1 VDEPH
6 CLHFEVL
13 SGSYSGLTSK
23 VGGGSCLIGS
33 SLDADLI
40 FVEQG
45 LEPHHLRV
53 TPHSNSIE
61 IEALASDVR
70 VEGHET
76 ILPNEPIAV
85 PLPAVLHAGA
95 MSIRW
100 SVEGQQNSGSIN
112 RWRVSLAGFA
122 LVLISF
128 AAVGTVSICFVQ
140 TDTAVVPN
148 PSAPA
153 TDVAPKLA
161 LSAPDALATDAAA
174 ERLQVEVD
182 RAGLLGIKVG
192 SGAGVVMADGTV
204 TPASLATW
212 QEVQQRF
219 DHNSNGAYTLVN
231 AVTTKDEKT
240 PPAIGVQAVWRGS
253 DPYIVIAGQKYF
265 VGALLSNGWTV
276 NGIEDGRVLLSRNG
290 RLATLPY

>member
-1 VDEPH
+1 MNEPN
-6 CLHFEVL
+6 CPHFEVL
-13 SGSYSGLTSK
+13 SGCYAGLRSK
-23 VGGGSCLIGS
+23 VAVGSSLIGS

-61 IEALASDVR
+61 IEALAGDVR

-76 ILPNEPIAV
+76 ILPNEPIVV

-100 SVEGQQNSGSIN
+100 SIEGHQTAGSID
-112 RWRVSLAGFA
+112 RRVSLAALA

-128 AAVGTVSICFVQ
+128 AAVGTVSSSFVHA
-140 TDTAVVPN
+140 DTSVASS
-148 PSAPA
+148 PSLPIA
-153 TDVAPKLA
+153 DVAPKLA
-161 LSAPDALATDAAA
+161 LSAPDAQATDAAA
-174 ERLQVEVD
+174 ERLQEEVD
-182 RAGLLGIKVG
+182 RAGLVGIKVG
-192 SGAGVVMADGTV
+192 SGAGVVTADGTV

-212 QEVQQRF
+212 RDLQQRF
-219 DHNSNGAYTLVN
+219 DRNSNGAYTLVN
-231 AVTTKDEKT
+231 AVAIKDEKT

-276 NGIEDGRVLLSRNG
+276 CGIEDGRVLLSRNG
-290 RLATLPY
+290 QHATLLY

>member
-1 VDEPH
+1 MNEPN
-6 CLHFEVL
+6 CPHFEVL
-13 SGSYSGLTSK
+13 SGCYSGLTSK
-23 VGGGSCLIGS
+23 VGVGSCLIGS

-61 IEALASDVR
+61 IEALARDVR
-70 VEGHET
+70 IEGHET
-76 ILPNEPIAV
+76 VLPNEPIVV
-85 PLPAVLHAGA
+85 PLPVVLHAGA

-100 SVEGQQNSGSIN
+100 TIEDYKQAGSID
-112 RWRVSLAGFA
+112 RRHISLAFLA
-122 LVLISF
+122 LVLISS
-128 AAVGTVSICFVQ
+128 AAVGAVSSSFVQ
-140 TDTAVVPN
+140 TDTTVASS
-148 PSAPA
+148 PSSPAP
-153 TDVAPKLA
+153 DIAPKLA

-174 ERLQVEVD
+174 ERLQEEVD
-182 RAGLLGIKVG
+182 RAGLVGIKVG
-192 SGAGVVMADGTV
+192 YGAGVVTADGTV

-212 QEVQQRF
+212 RDVQQRF

-231 AVTTKDEKT
+231 AVAIKDEKT

-253 DPYIVIAGQKYF
+253 APYIVIAGQKYF

-276 NGIEDGRVLLSRNG
+276 YGIEEGRVLLSRDG

>member
-1 VDEPH
+1 MDEPH

-128 AAVGTVSICFVQ
+128 AAVGTVSIGFVQ